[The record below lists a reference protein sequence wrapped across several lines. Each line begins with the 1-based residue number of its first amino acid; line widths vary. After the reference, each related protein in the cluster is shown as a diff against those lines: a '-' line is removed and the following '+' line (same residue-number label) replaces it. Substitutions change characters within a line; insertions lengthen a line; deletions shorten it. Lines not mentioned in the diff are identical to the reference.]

1 MHNPSLTNT
10 VFYNRLFIRTLLSQF
25 YLPTLIIMKLFT
37 TLLFCGLFINTSFGQ
52 AQYEI
57 TKDEKH
63 PDELILRGI
72 INKYLVQND
81 TAYNKW
87 YRTSYNMY
95 TPDTAILSALEK
107 NRGKVQFVVF
117 GGTWCE
123 DTQFVLPK
131 FFKLQE
137 MSGVPDNA
145 ISFFGVN
152 RAKKS
157 LAGIADAFNIIN
169 VPTIIVMKEGKE
181 IGRVVE
187 YGKTGRWDKE
197 LAEIINQ

>member
-1 MHNPSLTNT
+1 MKRIFLGAS
-10 VFYNRLFIRTLLSQF
+10 FFLLITSQVDA
-25 YLPTLIIMKLFT
+25 
-37 TLLFCGLFINTSFGQ
+37 Q

-57 TKDEKH
+57 SQDTKH
-63 PDELILRGI
+63 PEIKVLRGI

-81 TAYNKW
+81 TAFSKW
-87 YRTSYNMY
+87 YTYNQSIY
-95 TPDTAILSALEK
+95 SPDTATLNVFERNKSKLS
-107 NRGKVQFVVF
+107 FIVF

-123 DTQFVLPK
+123 DTQFVLPR

-137 MSGVPDNA
+137 MSGVSDGM

-152 RAKKS
+152 REKKT
-157 LAGIADAFNIIN
+157 LGNLADAFGITN

-187 YGKTGRWDKE
+187 YGKTGRFDKE
-197 LAEIINQ
+197 LADMMK

>member
-1 MHNPSLTNT
+1 
-10 VFYNRLFIRTLLSQF
+10 
-25 YLPTLIIMKLFT
+25 MKFLA
-37 TLLFCGLFINTSFGQ
+37 TLLFCGSFICNSFGQ

-57 TKDEKH
+57 SKDEKH

-81 TAYNKW
+81 TAYSKW
-87 YRTSYNMY
+87 YRSSAAIY
-95 TPDTAILSALEK
+95 TPDTAILSAFEK
-107 NRGKVQFVVF
+107 NKGKVQFVIF

-137 MSGVPDNA
+137 KSGVPDNT
-145 ISFFGVN
+145 ITFFAVN

-157 LAGIADAFNIIN
+157 LGSISDAFNITN

-187 YGKTGRWDKE
+187 YGKTGKWDKE
-197 LAEIINQ
+197 LADIVNTQ